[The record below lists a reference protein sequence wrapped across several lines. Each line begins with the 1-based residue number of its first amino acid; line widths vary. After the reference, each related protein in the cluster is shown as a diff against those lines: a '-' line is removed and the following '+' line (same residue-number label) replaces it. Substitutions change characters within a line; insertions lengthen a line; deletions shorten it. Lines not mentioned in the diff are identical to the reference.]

1 MRPEHEP
8 PINIDIENV
17 CVPCPLLCRYNIY
30 IYILHLSI
38 SMFCTY
44 LGEVEVEVVPEV
56 MSAATAALLSISRHS
71 FC

>member
-8 PINIDIENV
+8 PINTDIENV
-17 CVPCPLLCRYNIY
+17 CVTFP
-30 IYILHLSI
+30 LSI
-38 SMFCTY
+38 FCTYLCSVPTY
-44 LGEVEVEVVPEV
+44 LGEVEVSVVAEV